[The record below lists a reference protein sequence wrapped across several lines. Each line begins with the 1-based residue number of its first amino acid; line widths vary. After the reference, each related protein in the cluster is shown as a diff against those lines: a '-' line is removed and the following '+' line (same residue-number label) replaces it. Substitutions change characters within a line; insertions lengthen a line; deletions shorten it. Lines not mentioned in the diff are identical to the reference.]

1 MSLFKEKLK
10 KGEKMFGP
18 FLNMNYPAVVEIAG
32 LAGFDFVI
40 LDNEHGEIPLESVG
54 DLIRAAKVAD
64 IPAIVRVYEGNPE
77 LIDKALDLGADGVQV
92 PNIGSKADAERAV
105 QAAKFAPMGSRGCNR
120 FVRAGK
126 YGSIDKNQF
135 FGKANEETAVIL
147 QVEGQDGV
155 AALSDILT
163 VKGIDVL
170 FVGPYDLSASLGIPG
185 QVDHPKVIEQMEQI
199 MKEAEKV
206 GVAIGFFV
214 DDVRKA
220 VEWRNRGVQ
229 YVSFSSD
236 VGELYTRFKECADYF
251 KSKIE

>member
-10 KGEKMFGP
+10 NGEKMFGP

-251 KSKIE
+251 KSK

>member
-64 IPAIVRVYEGNPE
+64 IPAIVRVCEGNPE

-251 KSKIE
+251 KSK

>member
-1 MSLFKEKLK
+1 MNTFKERLK
-10 KGEKMFGP
+10 NGEKLFGP

-40 LDNEHGEIPLESVG
+40 IDNEHGEIPLEATV
-54 DLIRAAKVAD
+54 DLIRAAKLAQ

-77 LIDKALDLGADGVQV
+77 LVDKALDLGADGVQI
-92 PNIGSKADAERAV
+92 PNIGSKEAAEIAV
-105 QAAKFAPMGSRGCNR
+105 QAAKFAPMGNRGCNR

-126 YGSIDKNQF
+126 YGSISKENF
-135 FGKANEETAVIL
+135 FGRANDKTAVVL

-155 AALSDILT
+155 QALPDILT
-163 VKGIDVL
+163 VKGVDVL

-185 QVDHPKVIEQMEQI
+185 QVDHPKVIEQMEHI
-199 MKEAEKV
+199 MEQAAKV

-214 DDVRKA
+214 DDVQKA

-236 VGELYTRFKECADYF
+236 VGELYVRFKENADYF
-251 KSKIE
+251 KMH

>member
-236 VGELYTRFKECADYF
+236 VGELYTRFKECAD
-251 KSKIE
+251 

>member
-10 KGEKMFGP
+10 KGGKMFGP

-251 KSKIE
+251 KSK

>member
-1 MSLFKEKLK
+1 
-10 KGEKMFGP
+10 MFGP

-236 VGELYTRFKECADYF
+236 VGELYTRFKECTDYF
-251 KSKIE
+251 KSK

>member
-18 FLNMNYPAVVEIAG
+18 FLNMNYPVVVEIAG

-251 KSKIE
+251 KSK

>member
-10 KGEKMFGP
+10 NGEKMFGP

-126 YGSIDKNQF
+126 YGSIDKSQF

-155 AALSDILT
+155 AALSGILT

-185 QVDHPKVIEQMEQI
+185 QVDHPKVIEQMELI

-251 KSKIE
+251 KSK